1 MRLAVPL
8 ILLILRL
15 PCAAQALDPWTDMQA
30 AREWCDSSP
39 LDRIEGVWE
48 FPEDGVKVLIIKAAT
63 AATGYE
69 IRVIE
74 GADGKFEPGDL
85 IGTAEVTTDPV
96 RFAVKMRTRPGG
108 ALNALKGWKKCA
120 ARLTTGDMALDVAA
134 ESRGINWNLLG
145 FLPHFWRVARMR
157 HSDPQAALPHGL
169 VKIYPSYD
177 GNGSSRFNPRY
188 L

>member
-1 MRLAVPL
+1 MRSVPV
-8 ILLILRL
+8 LLIMLLLRL
-15 PCAAQALDPWTDMQA
+15 PCAAATLDPWTDLQA
-30 AREWCDSSP
+30 ARHWCDSSP

-48 FPEDGVKVLIIKAAT
+48 FPDDGVRVLIIRSVGQS
-63 AATGYE
+63 GYE
-69 IRVIE
+69 LRVIE
-74 GADGKFEPGDL
+74 GADGKFEPGDV
-85 IGTAEVTTDPV
+85 IGIVEPTTDPV
-96 RFAVKMRTRPGG
+96 RFAVRMRTRIGG
-108 ALNALKGWKKCA
+108 PLKSLKSWKKCA

-145 FLPHFWRVARMR
+145 FLPHFWRIARMR

>member
-1 MRLAVPL
+1 MLRPVLL
-8 ILLILRL
+8 ILLLSAL
-15 PCAAQALDPWTDMQA
+15 PCAAQTLDPWTDMQA
-30 AREWCDSSP
+30 AIQWCDSAP
-39 LDRIEGVWE
+39 LSRIEGVWE
-48 FPEDGVKVLIIKAAT
+48 FPEDGVKVLIIKSHDQS
-63 AATGYE
+63 GYDL
-69 IRVIE
+69 RVIE
-74 GADGKFEPGDL
+74 GADGKFEPGEI
-85 IGTAEVTTDPV
+85 IGIAEPTTNPL
-96 RFAVKMRTRPGG
+96 RFSMRLRTRPGG
-108 ALNALKGWKKCA
+108 ALQALKSWKKCA
-120 ARLTTGDMALDVAA
+120 ATLTVSDMALDVAA

>member
-1 MRLAVPL
+1 MRIPL
-8 ILLILRL
+8 LLIALL
-15 PCAAQALDPWTDMQA
+15 LGWPCAAQTLDPWTDMEA
-30 AREWCDSSP
+30 ARQWCDASP

-48 FPEDGVKVLIIKAAT
+48 FPDDGVKVLIISAAN
-63 AATGYE
+63 ASGYE
-69 IRVIE
+69 LRVIE

-85 IGTAEVTTDPV
+85 IGIASPTTDPV
-96 RFAVKMRTRPGG
+96 RFALQMRTKLGG
-108 ALNALKGWKKCA
+108 VLKSLKGWKKCA